1 MMKVQKQKTK
11 PKGVMKMSQMTYRQV
26 GDYQIPNLTLPK
38 EENVTLGKYG
48 MLRKKFLQEH
58 RKVYFAQLIAKG
70 ELMRTIKQTETEA
83 QQMMTQLTE
92 QFQKSQGVTE
102 ELKEQN
108 QMQWVRMMNNIR
120 MTAEET
126 VLKEL
131 IYS

>member
-26 GDYQIPNLTLPK
+26 GDYQIPNLTLPQ

-83 QQMMTQLTE
+83 QQMMAQLTE
-92 QFQKSQGVTE
+92 QLQKSQGVTE

>member
-26 GDYQIPNLTLPK
+26 GDYQIPNLTLPQ

-83 QQMMTQLTE
+83 EQMMTQLTE
-92 QFQKSQGVTE
+92 QLMKSQGVTE

>member
-1 MMKVQKQKTK
+1 
-11 PKGVMKMSQMTYRQV
+11 MSQMTYRQV
-26 GDYQIPNLTLPK
+26 GDYQIPNLTLPQ

-48 MLRKKFLQEH
+48 MMRKKFLQEH

-83 QQMMTQLTE
+83 EQMMIQLIG
-92 QFQKSQGVTE
+92 QLQKSQGVTE

>member
-11 PKGVMKMSQMTYRQV
+11 PKGVMKMSQMTYRTV
-26 GDYQIPNLTLPK
+26 GDYQIPNLTLPQ

-70 ELMRTIKQTETEA
+70 ELMRTIKQMETEA
-83 QQMMTQLTE
+83 EQMMAQLTE
-92 QFQKSQGVTE
+92 QLQKSQGVTE

-108 QMQWVRMMNNIR
+108 QMQWVRMINNIR

>member
-1 MMKVQKQKTK
+1 MRVQKKKTK
-11 PKGVMKMSQMTYRQV
+11 PKGAMKMSQMTYRQV

-48 MLRKKFLQEH
+48 MMRKKFLQEH

-83 QQMMTQLTE
+83 EQMMTQLTE
-92 QFQKSQGVTE
+92 QMMKSQGVTE

>member
-26 GDYQIPNLTLPK
+26 GDYQIPNLTLPQ

-83 QQMMTQLTE
+83 EQMMTQLTE
-92 QFQKSQGVTE
+92 QLQKSQGVTE

-131 IYS
+131 IYR